1 MTRLDTQCSVF
12 RILIFFTVITGM
24 GLFSDTA
31 QAHKVKTF
39 AYVEGDSVVVEAYFS
54 KSAKARDSK
63 VLMYDSSGTLIH
75 EGITDE
81 DGIYR
86 VKGEA
91 LPKLTGDLRIEVEV
105 GEGHKAEYT
114 LMTEDLPETVKK
126 ASDKS
131 GKSMPVPEGS
141 PVTKK
146 PTASAQ
152 ADTEGLEDVI
162 RQVVREENKALTKM
176 IGNQQRMLLEM
187 QDRGPTVAETV
198 GGLGWIMGLVG
209 IAAFFMSRK
218 RNGNGT
224 AR

>member
-1 MTRLDTQCSVF
+1 M
-12 RILIFFTVITGM
+12 ILSLAVLIGM
-24 GLFSDTA
+24 VLCSDTA

-86 VKGEA
+86 VKGEE

-114 LMTEDLPETVKK
+114 LRTEDLPETVKT
-126 ASDKS
+126 ASEKPA
-131 GKSMPVPEGS
+131 KSMAVPEGS
-141 PVTKK
+141 PVTKE
-146 PTASAQ
+146 PAAAAQ
-152 ADTEGLEDVI
+152 VDMEGLEAVI
-162 RQVVREENKALTKM
+162 RQVVREENTVLTKM

-224 AR
+224 AK